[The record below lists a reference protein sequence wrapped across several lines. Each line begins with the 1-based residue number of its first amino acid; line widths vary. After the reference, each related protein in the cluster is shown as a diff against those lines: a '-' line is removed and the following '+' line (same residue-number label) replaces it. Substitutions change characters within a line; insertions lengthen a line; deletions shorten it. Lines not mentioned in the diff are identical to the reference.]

1 MSTPQASE
9 QEALQNLRF
18 LVEHDMPDA
27 RWTVGGALRYDRS
40 LMAIA
45 SFLTR
50 SLGVRRLNSVAAVIP
65 CRWSLD
71 WFVQRRPVP
80 MAEYTEALER
90 YARAGLGVTLVF
102 DNPCIREEELEDNYA
117 LQLVRELYARDRVR
131 LNAVSVA
138 SDLLAARIR
147 EVAPRLPLHCHMNR
161 LVMEQG
167 RRTAALYNKLAEQ
180 YARVCLHSADA
191 AKPALIAGIAN
202 PAKFD
207 VVMNDSCLRT
217 CPVRGQHL
225 RLLADMRRDP
235 YGVEAMLR
243 RSELLSRVGCH
254 KVDSASLHQK
264 ATCNLTRDEAHALYA
279 AGFRSFIVQSQQFR
293 NEMTLLWDIFQCLF
307 HATPE
312 LSNKMSLI
320 ASSAMA
326 EVRMPPKSIPSGL
339 RAFNFTNYE

>member
-1 MSTPQASE
+1 MSTPPTRE
-9 QEALQNLRF
+9 EDALQNLRF

-45 SFLTR
+45 GFLTR
-50 SLGVRRLNSVAAVIP
+50 SLGVRRLHNVAAVIP

-71 WFVQRRPVP
+71 WFVQRRPV
-80 MAEYTEALER
+80 ALNEYTEALER

-102 DNPCIREEELEDNYA
+102 DNPFIREEDLEDNYA

-147 EVAPRLPLHCHMNR
+147 EVEPRLPLHCHMNR
-161 LVMEQG
+161 LVVEQG
-167 RRTAALYNKLAEQ
+167 RRTAALYNKLAGQ

-191 AKPALIAGIAN
+191 AKPALIAGIAE
-202 PAKFD
+202 PGKFD

-235 YGVEAMLR
+235 YGVDAMR
-243 RSELLSRVGCH
+243 QRSELLARAGCH
-254 KVDSASLHQK
+254 KVDAASLHQK
-264 ATCNLTRDEAHALYA
+264 ATCNLTREEAHALYA

-312 LSNKMSLI
+312 LCNKMSLI
-320 ASSAMA
+320 ATSAMA

-339 RAFNFTNYE
+339 RAFSFTNYE